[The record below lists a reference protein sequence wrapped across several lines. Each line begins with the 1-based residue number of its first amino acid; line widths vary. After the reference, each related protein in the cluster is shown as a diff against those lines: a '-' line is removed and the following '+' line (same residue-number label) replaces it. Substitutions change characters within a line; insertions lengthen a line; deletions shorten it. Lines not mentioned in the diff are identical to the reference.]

1 MGLIGNYSVLNK
13 SCGRFTN
20 GTATAG
26 AYIASTKANW
36 VGANLNFSKAF
47 AFYRASTIENI
58 VSETQETWSFPTGY
72 NLQEA
77 VIASIRSSKI
87 GMATTNQIN
96 GVGSMVATAILAK
109 LSEAT
114 LAGAGDITSAQLSS
128 LITVTSTLV
137 GTGSVTAG
145 LSILTNMATA
155 LAGSGSMTSNLSA
168 LVPLAATFA
177 GVGTISNTSDLKG
190 VGSMSATVQIGGT
203 GYLSQIDIQNLANAV
218 WDVLIANHLSAGSA
232 GEFLNGAG
240 GGSSPSAIASAV
252 WDELLATHNI
262 SGSAGEYLTGAGGG
276 SSPSVIA
283 DAVRTEL
290 SVELGRIDT
299 SISSRLAA
307 SGYTAPP
314 SVVAIADAVWD
325 ELLAGHVTSGSAGEK
340 LGFAALPADIA
351 AAVRTELATELSRI
365 DAAITT
371 RLASGSY
378 TSPPSAATIATQVR
392 TELSTELA
400 RVDAAISTRSTPTNI
415 TDAQT
420 ALTTEIN
427 ANETKIDTL
436 QTSVSAVDTK
446 LGTPS
451 GVSVSADI
459 ATKASQTSV
468 NSIPTNPLLTNDG
481 RLNNLD
487 ATVSSRLAT
496 SGYTAPANSDIT
508 AIKAKTDN
516 LPVDPAD
523 NSDIL
528 AAISAIPSP
537 PSASTIATAV
547 RSELAIELA
556 RIDAAITTR
565 LATAGYTAPPNVAA
579 IATQVRTEL
588 TTELGR
594 IDAAISSRLATAGY
608 TSAPTVN
615 QIADQVWDELLSGHV
630 VSGSAGEALSTASAG
645 GASPSTVASAVRSEL
660 ATELGRID
668 ATITSRLASAGYT
681 APPSAVAVAGQ
692 VRVELG
698 TELGRIDSVISTRS
712 SQTSVDDL
720 PVLTEIEAS
729 TAIAK
734 VSNLSSLQT
743 AVVTEINANETK
755 IDSLQS
761 SVNSIPTNPLLTN
774 DARLDRIDVN
784 VSSRSTP
791 AQVNT
796 EVSNVLNAYDPPTK
810 AELDSAIAGIPA
822 INYTTMANAVWA
834 ATTRSLNTDVTLG
847 ASEINEIATAIEA
860 AIINEG
866 DGQLVIDAIVQAIG
880 NINVPAAV
888 IASAV
893 RTELTTE
900 LAKIDVN
907 ISSRSSQDSVY
918 GLY

>member
-1 MGLIGNYSVLNK
+1 LAGHTTPGSAGDTLANAGSGGYDDTVLIGKVDVIDSNVDAIKAKTDTLVNTDLT
-13 SCGRFTN
+13 GI
-20 GTATAG
+20 AT
-26 AYIASTKANW
+26 SAN
-36 VGANLNFSKAF
+36 V
-47 AFYRASTIENI
+47 
-58 VSETQETWSFPTGY
+58 
-72 NLQEA
+72 
-77 VIASIRSSKI
+77 
-87 GMATTNQIN
+87 
-96 GVGSMVATAILAK
+96 
-109 LSEAT
+109 
-114 LAGAGDITSAQLSS
+114 TSAQ
-128 LITVTSTLV
+128 
-137 GTGSVTAG
+137 
-145 LSILTNMATA
+145 
-155 LAGSGSMTSNLSA
+155 
-168 LVPLAATFA
+168 
-177 GVGTISNTSDLKG
+177 
-190 VGSMSATVQIGGT
+190 
-203 GYLSQIDIQNLANAV
+203 
-218 WDVLIANHLSAGSA
+218 
-232 GEFLNGAG
+232 
-240 GGSSPSAIASAV
+240 SAI
-252 WDELLATHNI
+252 I
-262 SGSAGEYLTGAGGG
+262 
-276 SSPSVIA
+276 
-283 DAVRTEL
+283 TE
-290 SVELGRIDT
+290 V
-299 SISSRLAA
+299 
-307 SGYTAPP
+307 
-314 SVVAIADAVWD
+314 
-325 ELLAGHVTSGSAGEK
+325 
-340 LGFAALPADIA
+340 
-351 AAVRTELATELSRI
+351 
-365 DAAITT
+365 
-371 RLASGSY
+371 
-378 TSPPSAATIATQVR
+378 
-392 TELSTELA
+392 
-400 RVDAAISTRSTPTNI
+400 
-415 TDAQT
+415 
-420 ALTTEIN
+420 N

-436 QTSVSAVDTK
+436 QTSINTKPSLVDIESSLVLAKEATVSA
-446 LGTPS
+446 
-451 GVSVSADI
+451 
-459 ATKASQTSV
+459 
-468 NSIPTNPLLTNDG
+468 IPTNPLLTNDV
-481 RLNNLD
+481 RLKNLD

-508 AIKAKTDN
+508 AIKNKTDN
-516 LPVDPAD
+516 LSVDPAD

-547 RSELAIELA
+547 RSELAVELA

-608 TSAPTVN
+608 TSAPNVN

-645 GASPSTVASAVRSEL
+645 GASPSTIASAVRSEL
-660 ATELGRID
+660 ATELARID

-681 APPSAVAVAGQ
+681 TPPSAVAVAGQ

-698 TELGRIDSVISTRS
+698 TELGRIDSPISTRS

-720 PVLTEIEAS
+720 PVLNEIEAS
-729 TAIAK
+729 TVIAK

-743 AVVTEINANETK
+743 AVVTEINANEIK

-847 ASEINEIATAIEA
+847 VSEINEIATAIQA